1 MAVES
6 ERVGKIQNGLGEGPV
21 WDATEKALYWIDGA
35 IAEIY
40 RLDPASNDFKSW
52 KVPAAIG
59 SFALREKGGAVL
71 ALETGFHLFDFT
83 TGNATAV
90 IDPEPGNSHTRF
102 NDGKTDAR
110 GRFIAG
116 TMDARLKEPLG
127 SLYSLDANL
136 KCTKLDG
143 AIRCS
148 NGPCWSPD
156 NRTFY
161 FSDSVI
167 RTIFAYDYDL
177 ATGGVANRRVFAKT
191 DALGGVPDGC
201 TVDAEGHVWSAIA
214 GGGKIACFSPDGKI
228 ARTIEVPPR
237 LVTSVMFGGD
247 HLDVLYAT
255 SLAMEVL
262 GVKPGPHDGA
272 LYAIKGLGVKGKVE
286 PRFAG

>member
-116 TMDARLKEPLG
+116 TMDARLKEPRG
-127 SLYSLDANL
+127 SLFQWSLLESRQSHLLFLRQCDPHHL
-136 KCTKLDG
+136 CVRL
-143 AIRCS
+143 R
-148 NGPCWSPD
+148 PR
-156 NRTFY
+156 NRW
-161 FSDSVI
+161 
-167 RTIFAYDYDL
+167 R
-177 ATGGVANRRVFAKT
+177 N
-191 DALGGVPDGC
+191 
-201 TVDAEGHVWSAIA
+201 E
-214 GGGKIACFSPDGKI
+214 
-228 ARTIEVPPR
+228 PPR
-237 LVTSVMFGGD
+237 V
-247 HLDVLYAT
+247 
-255 SLAMEVL
+255 
-262 GVKPGPHDGA
+262 
-272 LYAIKGLGVKGKVE
+272 
-286 PRFAG
+286 RQN